1 MPRASRSRKSSPTA
15 AEPEVQPT
23 PVVEQDPYVSP
34 IGRDAKGH
42 FARGNAGGPGN
53 PHARHC
59 ARMLTMFRTL
69 IDEDKLAALILM
81 LYQKALSGDVGAT
94 KLVLNYTVGKPGA
107 APEPDGIERNEWN
120 RFQETALRHEEIKD
134 LLSTLPSNVANE
146 IVRGT
151 WPIAAG
157 AFADS
162 LGHQLLQGM
171 AGSTPP
177 ATADSSASSAEE
189 TQRNPLPAPAYEPQ
203 IDAHGTPTQDPSK
216 NGVANDE
223 GKTSPLP
230 NGRMKCESKGP
241 THAEKPVAAKR
252 RVPVSNSKSIP
263 RVEPSNS
270 DSNNSTAAPIPN
282 RKTAPS
288 KPEKK
293 PRRRWVA
300 KVAKQLNL

>member
-15 AEPEVQPT
+15 AESQVQPT
-23 PVVEQDPYVSP
+23 PVVEQDPYLSP

-94 KLVLNYTVGKPGA
+94 KLVLSYTVGKPGA

-120 RFQETALRHEEIKD
+120 RFQETALRHEEVKD
-134 LLSTLPSNVANE
+134 LLTTLPSNVANE

-162 LGHQLLQGM
+162 LGHQLQQGM
-171 AGSTPP
+171 AGSTQP
-177 ATADSSASSAEE
+177 ATTDSSAPSARE
-189 TQRNPLPAPAYEPQ
+189 TQQSPLPAPVEAPGIDRNDLPKQPQ
-203 IDAHGTPTQDPSK
+203 VRK
-216 NGVANDE
+216 GVANDK
-223 GKTSPLP
+223 GITPPLP
-230 NGRMKCESKGP
+230 NGKTKCEPGNLSG
-241 THAEKPVAAKR
+241 TEKPIAAAQ
-252 RVPVSNSKSIP
+252 RVPVSTSKSTP
-263 RVEPSNS
+263 PVGPSTA
-270 DSNNSTAAPIPN
+270 DSNDNRPAPIPN
-282 RKTAPS
+282 RKAARS
-288 KPEKK
+288 QLQKK

-300 KVAKQLNL
+300 KVAEQMHL